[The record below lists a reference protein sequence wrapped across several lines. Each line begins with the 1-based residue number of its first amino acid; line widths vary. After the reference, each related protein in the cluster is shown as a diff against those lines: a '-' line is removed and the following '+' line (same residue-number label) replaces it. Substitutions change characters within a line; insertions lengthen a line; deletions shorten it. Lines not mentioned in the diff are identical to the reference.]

1 MHENSID
8 LIRSLRVETLKA
20 WICSYTVTAFCE
32 LRRYASSYRILN
44 IILNDLL
51 GNGIACVTF
60 YIQNRGEAKRVG
72 MSGGQKR
79 GSSFWPPKNPN
90 CLKLWAIQQKPPKKK
105 FSNRKQEEDRRLHY
119 TVDDWS
125 QSQVEAEAEDV
136 TLKQIAASSVISY
149 YRLRRKERKKES
161 WTRRESPS
169 RRLHRR
175 IGRPRD
181 PHLSVTHGGG
191 RVPRE
196 RWKAAA
202 LGGYGRVY
210 TTGYFKLSEP
220 HRVFGP

>member
-1 MHENSID
+1 
-8 LIRSLRVETLKA
+8 
-20 WICSYTVTAFCE
+20 
-32 LRRYASSYRILN
+32 
-44 IILNDLL
+44 
-51 GNGIACVTF
+51 
-60 YIQNRGEAKRVG
+60 

-79 GSSFWPPKNPN
+79 SSSFWPPKNPN

-105 FSNRKQEEDRRLHY
+105 FSKRKQEEDRRLHD

-149 YRLRRKERKKES
+149 YRWRRKERKKES

-181 PHLSVTHGGG
+181 PHLGNTWRGTGAAGEVKSSSVGWVWS
-191 RVPRE
+191 RI
-196 RWKAAA
+196 
-202 LGGYGRVY
+202 Y
-210 TTGYFKLSEP
+210 
-220 HRVFGP
+220 HRVFQVIWTSPCVWALVRSQCHPKFTETHLIFGP